1 MAKLLVLN
9 LGSTSTK
16 VALYHDETLIDSHTL
31 RHTTA
36 ELAPYPTI
44 MDQTD
49 FRKGVIEAWLR
60 SINVNVSDMDLLVV
74 RGGIVKPIPGGIY
87 QITETIYQEVHAEIH
102 GSHISNVGMC
112 IGYRWAQETG
122 LEVVFVNA
130 PMTDEFQEVARV
142 VGLKGYQRRSGFHA
156 LNQKEI
162 ARQYAASIHKGVE
175 ELNLIVAHL
184 GGGISIGAHHHGR
197 VIDVNNPLDGE
208 GPLSPERA
216 GVLPSRVM
224 YRVMAEH
231 HHDPQAVQ
239 RVLVGKGGMVSLVG
253 SNDMREIMRRAQTE
267 PEVNLAVDAM
277 IYQIAKEIGSMATV
291 LSGHVD
297 QILITGGLAHDPVLI
312 ERLRPK
318 IDWIAKISVY
328 PGEDEL
334 GALARGALRYLRG
347 EEKLQT
353 Y

>member
-16 VALYHDETLIDSHTL
+16 VALYHDESVIASQTL
-31 RHTTA
+31 RHTSA

-49 FRKGVIEAWLR
+49 FRKGLIESWLL
-60 SINVNVSDMDLLVV
+60 SINVKVSDMDLLVV
-74 RGGIVKPIPGGIY
+74 RGGIVKPIKGGIY
-87 QITETIYQEVHAEIH
+87 KITEPIYNEVHAEIH

-122 LEVVFVNA
+122 LDVVFVNA
-130 PMTDEFQEVARV
+130 PMTDEFQDVARV
-142 VGLKGYQRRSGFHA
+142 VGLKGHQRRSGFHA

-162 ARQYAASIHKGVE
+162 ALQYATSIHKSVD

-208 GPLSPERA
+208 GPMSPERA
-216 GVLPSRVM
+216 GALPSRVM
-224 YRVMAEH
+224 YQVMAQYH
-231 HHDPQAVQ
+231 NDPKAVQ

-253 SNDMREIMRRAQTE
+253 SNDMRDIMAKASTD
-267 PEVNLAVDAM
+267 PEVNLAVEAM
-277 IYQIAKEIGSMATV
+277 IYQIAKEIGAMATV
-291 LSGHVD
+291 LHGQVD
-297 QILITGGLAHDPVLI
+297 QILITGGLAHDASLI
-312 ERLRPK
+312 DRLRPK
-318 IDWIAKISVY
+318 VSWIAGISVY

-347 EEKLQT
+347 EEKLQS

>member
-16 VALYHDETLIDSHTL
+16 VALYTDETVTASQTL
-31 RHTTA
+31 RHTSV

-44 MDQTD
+44 MDQTE
-49 FRKGVIEAWLR
+49 FRKGLIEAWLS
-60 SINVNVSDMDLLVV
+60 SINVKVSEMDLLVV
-74 RGGIVKPIPGGIY
+74 RGGIVKPIQGGIY
-87 QITETIYQEVHAEIH
+87 KINEQLYNEVHAEIH

-122 LEVVFVNA
+122 LDVVFVNA

-162 ARQYAASIHKGVE
+162 ARQYAASIHKSVD

-184 GGGISIGAHHHGR
+184 GGGISIGAHHFGR

-208 GPLSPERA
+208 GPLSPERSGA
-216 GVLPSRVM
+216 LPSRVM
-224 YRVMAEH
+224 YRVMAEYGN
-231 HHDPQAVQ
+231 DPKVVQ

-253 SNDMREIMRRAQTE
+253 SNDMRDIMARAQTE

-277 IYQIAKEIGSMATV
+277 IYQIAKEIGAMATV
-291 LSGHVD
+291 LQGHVD
-297 QILITGGLAHDPVLI
+297 QILITGGLAYDASLI
-312 ERLRPK
+312 DRLRPK
-318 IDWIAKISVY
+318 VDWIAGISVY

>member
-16 VALYHDETLIDSHTL
+16 VALYHDKTVIASQTL
-31 RHTTA
+31 RHTSA

-44 MDQTD
+44 MDQTE
-49 FRKGVIEAWLR
+49 FRKGLIESWLT
-60 SINVNVSDMDLLVV
+60 SVNIKVSDMDLLVV
-74 RGGIVKPIPGGIY
+74 RGGIVKPIQGGIY
-87 QITETIYQEVHAEIH
+87 KITETIYNEVHAEIH

-122 LEVVFVNA
+122 LDVVFVNA
-130 PMTDEFQEVARV
+130 PMTDEFHDVARV

-162 ARQYAASIHKGVE
+162 ALQYATSIHKSVE

-216 GVLPSRVM
+216 GALPSRVM
-224 YRVMAEH
+224 YQVMAQYH
-231 HHDPQAVQ
+231 NDPKAVQ

-253 SNDMREIMRRAQTE
+253 SNDMRDIMTKASSDPQ
-267 PEVNLAVDAM
+267 VNLAVEAM
-277 IYQIAKEIGSMATV
+277 IYQIAKEIGAMATV
-291 LSGHVD
+291 LHGHVD
-297 QILITGGLAHDPVLI
+297 QILITGGLAYDASLI
-312 ERLRPK
+312 DRLRAK
-318 IDWIAKISVY
+318 VNWIAGISVY

>member
-16 VALYHDETLIDSHTL
+16 VALYHDDAVIETQTL
-31 RHTTA
+31 RHTSA

-44 MDQTD
+44 MDQTE
-49 FRKGVIEAWLR
+49 FRKGLIEVWLK
-60 SINVNVSDMDLLVV
+60 SIDVKVSDMDLLVV
-74 RGGIVKPIPGGIY
+74 RGGIVKPIRGGIY
-87 QITETIYQEVHAEIH
+87 RITETIYNEVHAEIH

-112 IGYRWAQETG
+112 IGYRWALETG
-122 LEVVFVNA
+122 LDVVFVNA
-130 PMTDEFQEVARV
+130 PMTDEFQDVARV

-162 ARQYAASIHKGVE
+162 ARQYAASIQSSVDD
-175 ELNLIVAHL
+175 LNLIVAHL
-184 GGGISIGAHHHGR
+184 GGGISIGAHNHGR

-231 HHDPQAVQ
+231 NNDPKAVQ
-239 RVLVGKGGMVSLVG
+239 RLLVGQGGMVSLVG
-253 SNDMREIMRRAQTE
+253 SNDMRDIMHRAQRE
-267 PEVNLAVDAM
+267 PDVDLAINAM
-277 IYQIAKEIGSMATV
+277 IYQIAKEIGAMASV
-291 LSGHVD
+291 LYGKVD
-297 QILITGGLAHDPVLI
+297 QILITGGLAHDASLI
-312 ERLRPK
+312 NRLRPYVE
-318 IDWIAKISVY
+318 WIAPISVY

-347 EEKLQT
+347 EENLQT

>member
-16 VALYHDETLIDSHTL
+16 VALYHDDTVTSSQTL
-31 RHTTA
+31 RHTSA
-36 ELAPYPTI
+36 ELAPYPMI
-44 MDQTD
+44 MDQME
-49 FRKGVIEAWLR
+49 FRKGLIEGWLS
-60 SINVNVSDMDLLVV
+60 SINIKVSDMDLLVV
-74 RGGIVKPIPGGIY
+74 RGGIVKTIQGGIY
-87 QITETIYQEVHAEIH
+87 KITEQIYNEVHAEIH

-112 IGYRWAQETG
+112 IGYRWAKETG
-122 LEVVFVNA
+122 LDVVFVNA
-130 PMTDEFQEVARV
+130 PMTDEFQDVARV
-142 VGLKGYQRRSGFHA
+142 VGLKGFQRRSGFHA

-162 ARQYAASIHKGVE
+162 ARQYAASIHKSVD

-184 GGGISIGAHHHGR
+184 GGGISIGAHHLGR

-208 GPLSPERA
+208 GPLSPERSGA
-216 GVLPSRVM
+216 LPSRVM
-224 YRVMAEH
+224 YRVMAEYGN
-231 HHDPQAVQ
+231 DPKVVQ

-253 SNDMREIMRRAQTE
+253 SNDMRDIMMRAQTD

-277 IYQIAKEIGSMATV
+277 IYQIAKEIGAMATV
-291 LSGHVD
+291 LEGHVD
-297 QILITGGLAHDPVLI
+297 QILITGGLAYDASLI
-312 ERLRPK
+312 DRLRSK
-318 IDWIAKISVY
+318 VDWIAGISVY